1 MKTRPNVI
9 FFVPDEWRGDVLGH
23 VGNPA
28 AKTPH
33 LDEVVAETG
42 VSFANA
48 FCQNPVCTPSR
59 CSFMSGWYP
68 HVRGHRTM
76 YHMLRPD
83 EPILLAELKAAG
95 YRVWWGGKNDLIPA
109 DADPSFLSKVADVR
123 YRAERDPAVSLSSGP
138 PEREW
143 RGEPGDPRYYGFY
156 QGRLGRPGEPW
167 VDRDRATIDR
177 ALASIAEM
185 THQDQP
191 FAVYLAL
198 IHPHPPYGV
207 PAPWDQAIER
217 DRLPPRRI
225 ATDFSR
231 KPSMLRWIR
240 QHQGLGDWPESDWN
254 ELRGVYYGMCARM
267 DSLFGELVD
276 GLKALDC
283 YDDTALLFFSDHGDF
298 AGDYGLVE
306 KTQNTFED
314 CLTRVPLIIKPPAG
328 QAVIPGVRAQ
338 LCELV
343 DLPATV
349 CDLVGIGWPHPG
361 FSRSLVPLLSDCG
374 RPHRDAVF
382 AEGGRLAHER
392 QCMELASLGGQQPTG
407 LYWPR
412 LSAQRN
418 AGPEHTKAIMCRS
431 ERYKYVYRHDEMDE
445 LYDLAE
451 DPMESVNRSGDPVLA
466 EVEAGL
472 RDRVFRWLVETAD
485 VVPLR
490 ADARE

>member
-1 MKTRPNVI
+1 MKPRPNVI
-9 FFVPDEWRGDVLGH
+9 LFVPDEWRGDVLGH

-28 AKTPH
+28 ALTPR
-33 LDEVVAETG
+33 LDAMVAESG

-76 YHMLRPD
+76 YHMLKPD
-83 EPILLAELKAAG
+83 EPNLLAVLKAAG
-95 YRVWWGGKNDLIPA
+95 YRIWWGGKNDLIPA
-109 DADPSFLSKVADVR
+109 DADPAAVADVR
-123 YRAERDPAVSLSSGP
+123 YRAERDPSLTLSAGP
-138 PEREW
+138 PEQEW
-143 RGEPGDPRYYGFY
+143 RGDPSDPRYYSFY
-156 QGRLGRPGEPW
+156 QGRLGRPDEPW
-167 VDRDRATIDR
+167 MDRDQATIDR
-177 ALASIAEM
+177 ALAWIARE

-207 PAPWDQAIER
+207 PAPWDQAIAR
-217 DRLPPRRI
+217 NRLPPRAM

-231 KPSMLRWIR
+231 KPSMLRWISA
-240 QHQGLGDWPESDWN
+240 HQGLAEWSEAEWT
-254 ELRGVYYGMCARM
+254 ELRAIYYGMCARL
-267 DSLFGELVD
+267 DNLFGTLVD

-283 YDDTALLFFSDHGDF
+283 YDDTALFFFSDHGDF

-314 CLTRVPLIIKPPAG
+314 CLTRVPFIIKPPAG

-343 DLPATV
+343 DLPATLS
-349 CDLVGIGWPHPG
+349 DLVGIPWPHPG
-361 FSRSLVPLLSDCG
+361 FSRSLTPLLTDPE

-382 AEGGRLAHER
+382 AEGGRLAQER
-392 QCMELASLGGQQPTG
+392 QCMELESLGGQRPTG

-412 LSAQRN
+412 LSAQRSE
-418 AGPEHTKAIMCRS
+418 GPEHTKAIMCRT
-431 ERYKYVYRHDEMDE
+431 ERFKYVYRHDETDE

-451 DPMESVNRSGDPVLA
+451 DPRELLNRSGDPALA
-466 EVEAGL
+466 AVEAGL
-472 RDRVFRWLVETAD
+472 KNRIFQWLVETAD
-485 VVPLR
+485 VVPPV